1 MFIFTQT
8 FKSTKDVR
16 HSVVDQSSDEDACT
30 YAEALLDS
38 SVDITSVRVF
48 KELAFVRKVE
58 SKLWS

>member
-16 HSVVDQSSDEDACT
+16 HLVVELKTDEEARA

-58 SKLWS
+58 SKVWS